1 MEGSLEEV
9 LKAARL
15 LIMQFDRQDQAE
27 LIDFDSRV
35 VTRTS
40 FTDDTG
46 AMLQSLGEVEVGGGT
61 ALFDAVAAG
70 LDHLRP
76 HQGMKAVLVLSD
88 GEDEN
93 SMEHSLESLRPRLR
107 NEGVRVFTIALGA
120 SVDAGTMTE
129 IAELSG
135 GAFYQADRSEDVGGI
150 YTGIIT
156 YLHSLHRMWYS
167 TALGAFDGS
176 RHTLRVEHEPSGT
189 VQSAEYRAP
198 EDEYWSHA
206 IDVRPESQAA
216 PIRITPDGDYTALL
230 QHMAVIDS
238 NGRRH
243 TLHDWGEMYDGSITE
258 HYICG
263 YTHRN
268 YGSLNH
274 YDPAAGTVKEIEPHT
289 IIEGA
294 NGSFH
299 QEWEWYPKA
308 ISPNEEYLVLCA
320 DPDDEELD
328 FDYYFMLFDR
338 VKGQVLWERGFYIGE
353 FDEPGPAS
361 VADTGLAG
369 IVQDDNLYMVEPDG
383 GIRYARM
390 WEETGRRWQRLDL
403 SADGSLCIGRVATG
417 DRVWA
422 ASTDGT
428 ILWEKTSRCHEKGGF
443 VSISPNGKYFGYA
456 DQRGPHICDRAGT
469 VLFEIPPGEISH
481 IDERYMRNGIDI
493 ADDGSFVYSLANQ
506 LYYDRLED

>member
-1 MEGSLEEV
+1 MFLEKIKNRHLFLFLALIIMVLAPAGADNVADFSIEWMDTSAFPVNVIYYLTSDQNGEPAGAMWVPDMVRIYEEGIRHSPGKFEDDEHAPAYISLIIDSSGSMEGSLEEV

-46 AMLQSLGEVEVGGGT
+46 AMLQSLDEVEVGGGT

-93 SMEHSLESLRPRLR
+93 SMEHSLESLRPRLQ

-176 RHTLRVEHEPSGT
+176 RHTLRVEHEPTGT

-206 IDVRPESQAA
+206 IDVRPESHAA

-230 QHMAVIDS
+230 QHRAVIDS
-238 NGRRH
+238 DGSRH
-243 TLHDWGEMYDGSITE
+243 TLHDW
-258 HYICG
+258 
-263 YTHRN
+263 
-268 YGSLNH
+268 
-274 YDPAAGTVKEIEPHT
+274 
-289 IIEGA
+289 
-294 NGSFH
+294 
-299 QEWEWYPKA
+299 
-308 ISPNEEYLVLCA
+308 
-320 DPDDEELD
+320 
-328 FDYYFMLFDR
+328 
-338 VKGQVLWERGFYIGE
+338 
-353 FDEPGPAS
+353 
-361 VADTGLAG
+361 
-369 IVQDDNLYMVEPDG
+369 
-383 GIRYARM
+383 
-390 WEETGRRWQRLDL
+390 
-403 SADGSLCIGRVATG
+403 
-417 DRVWA
+417 
-422 ASTDGT
+422 
-428 ILWEKTSRCHEKGGF
+428 
-443 VSISPNGKYFGYA
+443 
-456 DQRGPHICDRAGT
+456 
-469 VLFEIPPGEISH
+469 
-481 IDERYMRNGIDI
+481 
-493 ADDGSFVYSLANQ
+493 
-506 LYYDRLED
+506 